1 MPRGPIS
8 GLNEEAKRLDERI
21 DNEIFTCNLLP
32 SHSYKTQL

>member
-8 GLNEEAKRLDERI
+8 GVDEEAKCLDERI
-21 DNEIFTCNLLP
+21 DNEIVTCNLLP